1 MATKKEYFYFID
13 THTAGEKI
21 AIVEKAAN
29 AVTKNGW
36 TSNYKT
42 VQTAGDNIL
51 KIRGIFT
58 DTDLANDTMT
68 GTYSNIPSRFHEAIV
83 SKVIAK
89 GYKDPRH
96 MELQTAQYFD
106 GEYSLGIKKAK
117 NFARSNY
124 ITIGR
129 IVPQDY

>member
-13 THTAGEKI
+13 THTAGEQI
-21 AIVEKAAN
+21 AIVEKATN
-29 AVTKNGW
+29 AVTRNGW

-42 VQTAGDNIL
+42 VQTAGSNIV
-51 KIRGIFT
+51 KIRGSFT
-58 DTDLANDTMT
+58 DADLANNAMT

-106 GEYSLGIKKAK
+106 GEYSLGVKKAK
-117 NFARSNY
+117 TFARSNY
-124 ITIGR
+124 ITTGR